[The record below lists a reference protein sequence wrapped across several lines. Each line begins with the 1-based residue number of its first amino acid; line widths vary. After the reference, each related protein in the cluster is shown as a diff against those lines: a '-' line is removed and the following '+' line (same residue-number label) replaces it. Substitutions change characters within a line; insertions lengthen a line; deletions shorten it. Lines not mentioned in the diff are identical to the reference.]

1 MKQNIT
7 SKDLLKLEQ
16 DIVNNLLTF
25 FNNKHDFDKIIYTDW
40 TAKDVLAHIVMWHES
55 FANNIID
62 LINGNKLNLLKGLLY
77 EINENGV
84 KEYRKYTVE
93 ELKIKIINAQEI
105 INNNIENVKIKLI
118 LYRKNSKREYTK
130 EEHLEIVYKHIKG
143 HYEDI
148 VKKYMDQK

>member
-84 KEYRKYTVE
+84 KEYKKYTVE
-93 ELKIKIINAQEI
+93 ELKIKIINAQEK
-105 INNNIENVKIKLI
+105 INNNIEDVKIKLI
-118 LYRKNSKREYTK
+118 PYRKNSKRE
-130 EEHLEIVYKHIKG
+130 
-143 HYEDI
+143 
-148 VKKYMDQK
+148 